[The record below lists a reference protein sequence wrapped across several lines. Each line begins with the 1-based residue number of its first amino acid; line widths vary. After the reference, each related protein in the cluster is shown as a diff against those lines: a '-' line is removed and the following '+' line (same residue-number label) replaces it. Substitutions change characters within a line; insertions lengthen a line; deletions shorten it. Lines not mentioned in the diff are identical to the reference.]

1 MNLTHVYNLTFF
13 RLVGRLHVLDLKKEA
28 AENPDY
34 EVTVNDIEKYEEMYG
49 RIEPGSVVSIA

>member
-1 MNLTHVYNLTFF
+1 MNLTHVYNFTLF
-13 RLVGRLHVLDLKKEA
+13 RLVGRLHVLALKKEA

-34 EVTVNDIEKYEEMYG
+34 EVTVNDMEKYEDMYG